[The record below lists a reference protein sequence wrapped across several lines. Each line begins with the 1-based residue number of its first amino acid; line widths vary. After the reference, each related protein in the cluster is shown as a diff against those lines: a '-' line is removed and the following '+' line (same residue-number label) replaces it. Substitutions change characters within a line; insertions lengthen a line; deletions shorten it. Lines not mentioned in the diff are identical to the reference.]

1 MGVFIMGDILEIVN
15 FWFEDKDVTATEIKA
30 NVTKIHCN
38 NKSYILKE
46 KGSIKQLLVE
56 IHVLEQLDE
65 KGVKVQKLVE
75 TSNSEKYVFYKEKY
89 YCLYEYVAGSVLEI
103 KDTENLKELGSTIG
117 VEIANL
123 HQALNS
129 VNNNNELVKRDLYKV
144 VYGWALSILEK
155 NEYVHQDIIR
165 KMNQIHT
172 DFKETVHP
180 LRKQIIHRDMHL
192 SNVIFKD
199 NEFQGFIDFE
209 LLESNVRV
217 FDLCYCCTSILSEL
231 YSDEVL
237 RGKWQ
242 HIISTIFEG
251 YNKQNILTRE
261 EIQSIWYVMLSIQVI
276 FITYFVQ
283 LKDLLKLNEE
293 MFFWIF
299 ANKEAIEE
307 SIGRIARK

>member
-1 MGVFIMGDILEIVN
+1 MEDILEIAN
-15 FWFEDKDVTATEIKA
+15 FWFVDKEVTATEIKV

-46 KGSIKQLLVE
+46 KRSIKQLLVE
-56 IHVLEQLDE
+56 INLIEQLDK
-65 KGVKVQKLVE
+65 KGVKVQRIVK
-75 TSNSEKYVFYKEKY
+75 TSNNERYVFYKEKY
-89 YCLYEYVAGSVLEI
+89 YCVYKYVAGNVLEI
-103 KDTENLKELGSTIG
+103 KNIENLKELGSTIG
-117 VEIANL
+117 EEIAYL
-123 HQALNS
+123 HQVLNS
-129 VNNNNELVKRDLYKV
+129 MDSENGFVKRDLYKV
-144 VYGWALSILEK
+144 VYGWALPILEK
-155 NEYVHQDIIR
+155 NEHVHKDVIR

-172 DFKETVHP
+172 DFKETIRP

-192 SNVIFKD
+192 SNVIFKE

-209 LLESNVRV
+209 LLEKNIRV

-231 YSDEVL
+231 YSDEKL

-242 HIISTIFEG
+242 QIISKIFEG
-251 YNKQNILTRE
+251 YNKRSILTRE
-261 EIQSIWYVMLSIQVI
+261 ELQAIWYVMLSIQII

-299 ANKEAIEE
+299 VNKKAIEE
-307 SIGRIARK
+307 SIERGV